1 MAFINNTI
9 VKIYADENGNG
20 RVAVIAEKTV
30 RKVVLDI
37 SARYSDRKYRFEFAG
52 EEKR

>member
-20 RVAVIAEKTV
+20 RVAVIAEKPV
-30 RKVVLDI
+30 RKVV
-37 SARYSDRKYRFEFAG
+37 
-52 EEKR
+52 